1 MKISFLVILALL
13 MNTCTNREVG
23 TDADS
28 DSTKMNTILKH
39 DTIFINNQDK
49 DWQEG
54 FNLTHDP
61 ETDTIWNKPVQYYLA
76 DENCS
81 GLASDFY
88 YGLLKPSDDGVT
100 EELLNL
106 VITDNNKLRP
116 FYRWCLNK
124 TIAVQDG
131 ALSEL
136 TGIPARRYAEKYP
149 QEFFEYMDI
158 DTSGNK
164 LNDWVSSISYSG
176 FYDADDYKKPKII
189 QQRMAQVMKKNCKN
203 CEAKIIKRIDEFTK
217 ECFNE
222 ANSLI
227 LQ

>member
-1 MKISFLVILALL
+1 
-13 MNTCTNREVG
+13 
-23 TDADS
+23 
-28 DSTKMNTILKH
+28 
-39 DTIFINNQDK
+39 
-49 DWQEG
+49 
-54 FNLTHDP
+54 
-61 ETDTIWNKPVQYYLA
+61 
-76 DENCS
+76 
-81 GLASDFY
+81 
-88 YGLLKPSDDGVT
+88 
-100 EELLNL
+100 
-106 VITDNNKLRP
+106 
-116 FYRWCLNK
+116 
-124 TIAVQDG
+124 
-131 ALSEL
+131 
-136 TGIPARRYAEKYP
+136 
-149 QEFFEYMDI
+149 MDI